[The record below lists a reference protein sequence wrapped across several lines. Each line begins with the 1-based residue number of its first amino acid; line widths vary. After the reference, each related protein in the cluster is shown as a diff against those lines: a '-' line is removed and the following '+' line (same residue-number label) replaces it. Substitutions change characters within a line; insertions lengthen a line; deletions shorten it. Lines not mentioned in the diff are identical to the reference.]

1 MKHASSFKAKLYS
14 GKVVLGTWCEIPSPE
29 FINVLA
35 KAGMDFVII
44 DMEHGAMDYTIAG
57 QMVMAAEVEGCG
69 SIIRVP
75 DNTESAILR
84 ALEVAPDGV
93 IVPHIQSIKE
103 RKQAIASMKF
113 PPYGNRSLN
122 PFVRAGNYHVTHN
135 FTKEQN
141 EKTVAAILVEGI
153 SGIRD
158 IEKIASDP
166 MLDVIYMGSYD
177 ISLALGC
184 PGETNNPKVIA
195 TLKKMTKVIT
205 RKNKIAGCMFH
216 DKTDL
221 AFFKEIGVN
230 FLCYKVDT
238 SIVFDEITQI
248 KKLL

>member
-1 MKHASSFKAKLYS
+1 MTLKEKLKA
-14 GKVVLGTWCEIPSPE
+14 GKQVLGTWCAIPSPE

-44 DMEHGAMDYTIAG
+44 DMEHAAMDYRVAG

-93 IVPHIQSIKE
+93 IVPHIQSAIE
-103 RKQAIASMKF
+103 RKQAITHMKF

-122 PFVRAGNYHVTHN
+122 PFVRAGGYRSYPG

-141 EKTVAAILVEGI
+141 EQTIAAILVEGI
-153 SGIRD
+153 RGIRD
-158 IEKIASDP
+158 IGKIVDDP
-166 MLDVIYMGSYD
+166 MLDLIYMGSYD
-177 ISLALGC
+177 ISLSLGV
-184 PGETNNPKVIA
+184 PGETNHPKVIK
-195 TLKKMTKVIT
+195 TLKDMTKVIT
-205 RKNKIAGCMFH
+205 KKKKTAGCMFH
-216 DKTDL
+216 DKKDL
-221 AFFKEIGVN
+221 QFFKDIGVK

-238 SIVFDEITQI
+238 SIVYDEIQSVR
-248 KKLL
+248 KLI